1 MKRNRISAPLA
12 RPSMTAPMSDPRLRF
27 MTAGP
32 EGGEGAAEGSAGAPA
47 GDDGYAGDLNEG
59 KGDEGDEKTL
69 EDPPAEG
76 DDEHGSTADDPKLKA
91 ARDEAAQ
98 NRIRAR
104 EAKEAA
110 DTAASKYDQLVQTL
124 GKGLGLIKDDG
135 DGEQAPDP
143 EALAQQ
149 VAESQTAAQ
158 EAARELAV
166 YKAAR
171 GANADPDKL
180 LDSRSFLASI
190 KDVDHTDQ
198 AAVKTAVED
207 AVKANQSFALGRVS
221 GASTADTAS
230 GPGGG
235 SAPKAEM
242 SIQDAVS
249 AHYRN

>member
-1 MKRNRISAPLA
+1 MKRTRITAPLA
-12 RPSMTAPMSDPRLRF
+12 DPRLRF
-27 MTAGP
+27 MAAGP
-32 EGGEGAAEGSAGAPA
+32 EGGEGAAPAGGEEQTGEAPA
-47 GDDGYAGDLNEG
+47 PNEG
-59 KGDEGDEKTL
+59 EGQET
-69 EDPPAEG
+69 PPAD

-104 EAKEAA
+104 EAKDAA

-124 GKGLGLIKDDG
+124 GKGLGLIKDD
-135 DGEQAPDP
+135 DGEAPAPDA
-143 EALAQQ
+143 EALAAQ
-149 VAESQTAAQ
+149 VAEAQTKAT
-158 EAARELAV
+158 ESARELAV
-166 YKAAR
+166 YKAAATN
-171 GANADPDKL
+171 GADPTKL

-190 KDVDHTDQ
+190 AEVDHGDEAALSAAIK
-198 AAVKTAVED
+198 AAVQG
-207 AVKANQSFALGRVS
+207 NQSFALGRVS

>member
-1 MKRNRISAPLA
+1 MKRTRITAPLA
-12 RPSMTAPMSDPRLRF
+12 DPRLRF

-32 EGGEGAAEGSAGAPA
+32 EGGEGAAPAGGEEQTGEAPA
-47 GDDGYAGDLNEG
+47 PNEG
-59 KGDEGDEKTL
+59 EGQET
-69 EDPPAEG
+69 PPAD
-76 DDEHGSTADDPKLKA
+76 DDERGSKADDPKLAA
-91 ARDEAAQ
+91 ARDEAYQ
-98 NRIRAR
+98 NRVKAR

-124 GKGLGLIKDDG
+124 GKGLGLIKDD
-135 DGEQAPDP
+135 DGEAPAPDA
-143 EALAQQ
+143 EALAAQ
-149 VAESQTAAQ
+149 VAEAQTKAT
-158 EAARELAV
+158 ESARELAV
-166 YKAAR
+166 YKAAATN
-171 GANADPDKL
+171 GADPTKL

-190 KDVDHTDQ
+190 AEVDHGDEAALSAAIK
-198 AAVKTAVED
+198 AAVQG
-207 AVKANQSFALGRVS
+207 NQSFALGRVS